1 MTKTGGG
8 RVPRPRDSLDL
19 APQNILSVSPLLLI
33 NSKHT
38 ERFTVTLKTY
48 FLFGCEKW
56 TLGELIN
63 LIDLAVKNG
72 LWAQAKAQAM
82 AKAWQAIN

>member
-1 MTKTGGG
+1 M
-8 RVPRPRDSLDL
+8 
-19 APQNILSVSPLLLI
+19 A
-33 NSKHT
+33 
-38 ERFTVTLKTY
+38 VTSGLWVG
-48 FLFGCEKW
+48 LPSFGCEKW
-56 TLGELIN
+56 TLGELID